1 MSATW
6 ARATPGRLLADT
18 ETLGLL
24 FESLV
29 VRDLRIYSQ
38 AERGEAYCD
47 RGSVG
52 LEADAVVERHDG
64 AWIAVEVKLS
74 PSAESVDQVA
84 RSLLR
89 LRSRIAA
96 RRAEDM
102 AGLPLVTSVGAAYR
116 RPDGVQVAPI
126 TALGP

>member
-1 MSATW
+1 M
-6 ARATPGRLLADT
+6 
-18 ETLGLL
+18 
-24 FESLV
+24 
-29 VRDLRIYSQ
+29 
-38 AERGEAYCD
+38 
-47 RGSVG
+47 
-52 LEADAVVERHDG
+52 ERHDG
-64 AWIAVEVKLS
+64 AWTAVEVKLS
-74 PSAESVDQVA
+74 PSPESVDQAA

-116 RPDGVQVAPI
+116 RPHGVQVAPI